1 MGLPSK
7 WESPFTPL
15 APSLEKIMSLLGDTS
30 TISVDTIVIEFSV
43 LCSADNNL
51 IDTQV
56 EIRCMG
62 QLIVPTLQLSNLV
75 DLWLQMTSSDRVPA
89 RIGTSAKE
97 FVMVLVYGRR
107 VPAS

>member
-1 MGLPSK
+1 M
-7 WESPFTPL
+7 
-15 APSLEKIMSLLGDTS
+15 
-30 TISVDTIVIEFSV
+30 DTIVIKFSV
-43 LCSADNNL
+43 LHCADNNNL

-62 QLIVPTLQLSNLV
+62 QSIVPTLQLNNLV
-75 DLWLQMTSSDRVPA
+75 DLWLQTASSDRIPA
-89 RIGTSAKE
+89 KIGTSAKE